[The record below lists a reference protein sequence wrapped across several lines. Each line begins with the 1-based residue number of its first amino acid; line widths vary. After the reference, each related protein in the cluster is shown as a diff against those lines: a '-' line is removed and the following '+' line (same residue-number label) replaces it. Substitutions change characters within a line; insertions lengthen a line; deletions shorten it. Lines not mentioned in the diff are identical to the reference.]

1 MFLFLYYINPCLS
14 YDFFRF
20 VKVALKK
27 ESSEL
32 MQRLNYCN
40 EEIWVILVRGKEV
53 SLSTLEASIEPDRRV
68 SKRSRK
74 TKDGSSSSLK
84 VSASTSLYQLKMMIW
99 ESFGVRQSILSAYC
113 FQFCLKVGSKH
124 MVKMVSVVWHH
135 HSFLKASIKTFYF

>member
-99 ESFGVRQSILSAYC
+99 ESFGVR
-113 FQFCLKVGSKH
+113 
-124 MVKMVSVVWHH
+124 
-135 HSFLKASIKTFYF
+135 